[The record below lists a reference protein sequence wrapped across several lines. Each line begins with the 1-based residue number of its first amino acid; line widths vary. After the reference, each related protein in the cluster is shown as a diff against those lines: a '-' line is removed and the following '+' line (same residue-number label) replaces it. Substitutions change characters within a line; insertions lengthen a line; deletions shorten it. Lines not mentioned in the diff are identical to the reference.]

1 MEMES
6 LNHFLKKAITH
17 YDNQNLKYYDFIK
30 SQNATV
36 NLKDNEISFFL
47 NDDKTFNSD
56 IEILGYFD
64 NRTNIWIWGWMLT
77 GLLNTNISRDL
88 LNYGLKLEIGLTN
101 TNEHFFIKSL
111 LVNSRILVE
120 DDIQLE
126 INFAI
131 YSYLMKD
138 RYKFLY
144 PWKKYLDKEK
154 TIYITHYY
162 LIK

>member
-1 MEMES
+1 MEMDS
-6 LNHFLKKAITH
+6 LNNFLKKAITH
-17 YDNQNLKYYDFIK
+17 YDNQNLKYYDLIK
-30 SQNATV
+30 SQNATIDTS
-36 NLKDNEISFFL
+36 KNEIFFFL
-47 NDDKTFNSD
+47 NDDTTFTADS
-56 IEILGYFD
+56 EILGYFD

-77 GLLNTNISRDL
+77 GVLNTNISRDL
-88 LNYGLKLEIGLTN
+88 LNYGLKLEIGSTD

-138 RYKFLY
+138 RYKFIY
-144 PWKKYLDKEK
+144 PWKKYLDKDK
-154 TIYITHYY
+154 TIFITNYY